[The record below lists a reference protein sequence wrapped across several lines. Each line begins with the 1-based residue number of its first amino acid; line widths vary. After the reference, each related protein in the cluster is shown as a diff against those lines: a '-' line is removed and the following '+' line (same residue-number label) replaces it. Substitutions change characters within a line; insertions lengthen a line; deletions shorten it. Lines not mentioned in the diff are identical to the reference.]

1 MEIKACIFD
10 LDGVIV
16 DTAHFHFVAWR
27 KLARALG
34 SDLSLEQ
41 NLDLKGVSRAGSL
54 RRILEWSNL
63 SMEEEEQ
70 AKWREVKNNWY
81 LELVAGMTP
90 EDVLPGALEFVRH
103 VQSKNI
109 RVAIGSS
116 SKNTLTIL
124 EKVGLSEEFEVVVH
138 GGMVK
143 RGKPDPEIFLLGSEL
158 LQLPPS
164 EIIVFE
170 DAVSGVEAALK
181 GGFYAVGIG
190 KKEILGQAHLVLPN
204 LIEQDLDSILH
215 AIAAN
220 TIEEAS

>member
-143 RGKPDPEIFLLGSEL
+143 RGNPILRSSYWGVSCSNC
-158 LQLPPS
+158 PPPRS
-164 EIIVFE
+164 L
-170 DAVSGVEAALK
+170 SLK
-181 GGFYAVGIG
+181 MR
-190 KKEILGQAHLVLPN
+190 
-204 LIEQDLDSILH
+204 
-215 AIAAN
+215 
-220 TIEEAS
+220 